1 MDPNHEL
8 KKEINNV
15 KRAAALILAAV
26 MLASCSAQPETSE
39 ETTSETTVWT
49 EVSVETTEIETPG
62 SEFPPITYIYS
73 MPDIEKTESL
83 TKSMVFYRDGKPIY
97 GKITLPK
104 GKGPFKTI
112 IISNGLYAPL
122 GRYSNKALSY
132 SEKGYAVVEF
142 QYQNGEPPESYDDP
156 EFLGDFIYEQVKD
169 LFAVMD
175 SMSYLPYVDTSNLYL
190 YGHSM
195 GGLVTSYAGAMRQD
209 KVKGLILVD
218 PSFYAT
224 DLMSFENDPT
234 ITTDIYPL
242 LKECNIPAV
251 IITGTA
257 GSFGEDPHAFDDA
270 MKAFPRCELIR
281 IEGATH
287 TMEGAASEQVVV
299 LSVEAM
305 KKWG

>member
-1 MDPNHEL
+1 MDLNHEL
-8 KKEINNV
+8 NKLNIKS
-15 KRAAALILAAV
+15 KRITALILAAV
-26 MLASCSAQPETSE
+26 LLASCSSKPEVTE
-39 ETTSETTVWT
+39 ETTTETATLT
-49 EVSVETTEIETPG
+49 EISVETTEIEVPS
-62 SEFPPITYIYS
+62 SEFPPITYVYS
-73 MPDIEKTESL
+73 EPDIEKTESL
-83 TKSMVFYRDGKPIY
+83 TKSMIFYRDGEPIY
-97 GKITLPK
+97 GKITLLQ

-142 QYQNGEPPESYDDP
+142 QYQNGTPPESYDDP
-156 EFLGDFIYEQVKD
+156 EYLGDFIYEQVKD
-169 LFAVMD
+169 LFVVMD
-175 SMSYLPYVDTSNLYL
+175 SMQYLPYVDTSNLYL

-224 DLMSFENDPT
+224 DLMSFEKDPT
-234 ITTDIYPL
+234 ITTEIYPL
-242 LKECNIPAV
+242 LKECKIPAM

-287 TMEGAASEQVVV
+287 TMEGEASEQVVE

>member
-1 MDPNHEL
+1 MNLNHEL
-8 KKEINNV
+8 NKLNIKS
-15 KRAAALILAAV
+15 KRITALILAAV
-26 MLASCSAQPETSE
+26 LLASCSSKPEVIE
-39 ETTSETTVWT
+39 ETTTETAALT
-49 EVSVETTEIETPG
+49 EISVETTEIEVPG

-73 MPDIEKTESL
+73 EPDIEKTESL
-83 TKSMVFYRDGKPIY
+83 TKAMTFYRDGEPIY

-142 QYQNGEPPESYDDP
+142 QYQNGTPPESYDDP

-169 LFAVMD
+169 LFVIMD
-175 SMSYLPYVDTSNLYL
+175 SMQYLPYVDTSNLYL

-224 DLMSFENDPT
+224 DLMSFEKDPT
-234 ITTDIYPL
+234 ITTEIYPL
-242 LKECNIPAV
+242 LKECKIPAM

-287 TMEGAASEQVVV
+287 SMEGEASEQVVE